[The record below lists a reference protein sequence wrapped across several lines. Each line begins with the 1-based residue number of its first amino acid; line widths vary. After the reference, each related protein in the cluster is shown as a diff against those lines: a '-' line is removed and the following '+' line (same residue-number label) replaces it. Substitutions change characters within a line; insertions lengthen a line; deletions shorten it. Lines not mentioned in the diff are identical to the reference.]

1 MKQFNLIYSPND
13 SEMYL
18 FNDLDLSKLS
28 EPLTIE
34 REEQVQEEEQ
44 VFEKKKSE
52 VVEYEDENYVS
63 LREREQDPFVIVDC
77 ESRTMCG
84 KFQNISDSA
93 SMYFALINVGNS
105 LRVVPISKWYRFVQ
119 KNQFSEGDVDGLEKN
134 LGHIEIE
141 TEESES
147 QHEID
152 YDNVFDDD
160 DGDMNEVYVYK
171 EKELSTSG
179 RKMQGLVEC
188 YEENINE
195 EVKEEAEEKP
205 EAVENAKKAKV
216 DTEYVK
222 KLTNDDIRRA
232 FKGRKISVKDLLLN
246 LRSNFKMDES
256 EKNLIRNFLKESCTF
271 ETDSV
276 TGDKIFKLKK

>member
-13 SEMYL
+13 NEIYL

-28 EPLTIE
+28 EPLTID
-34 REEQVQEEEQ
+34 REEQAQEEEQ

-52 VVEYEDENYVS
+52 VVEYEDEKYVS
-63 LREREQDPFVIVDC
+63 LREAEQDPFIIVDS
-77 ESRTMCG
+77 ESRAMCG
-84 KFQNISDSA
+84 KFQDVSDGT
-93 SMYFALINVGNS
+93 SMYFVLINIGDS

-119 KNQFSEGDVDGLEKN
+119 KSQFSEGDIEGLEKN
-134 LGHIEIE
+134 LGHIDAE

-152 YDNVFDDD
+152 YDDVFDDD
-160 DGDMNEVYVYK
+160 DGETNEVYVHK

-188 YEENINE
+188 YEENNDE
-195 EVKEEAEEKP
+195 EVKGDVEEGPEVEEK
-205 EAVENAKKAKV
+205 AKKTKV
-216 DTEYVK
+216 GIEGER
-222 KLTNDDIRRA
+222 KLTAEDVRKA
-232 FKGRKISVKDLLLN
+232 FKGRRISVKDLLLN
-246 LRSNFKMDES
+246 LRSTFKMDES
-256 EKNLIRNFLKESCTF
+256 EKNLIRDFLRENCAF

-276 TGDKIFKLKK
+276 TGDKIFRLKK